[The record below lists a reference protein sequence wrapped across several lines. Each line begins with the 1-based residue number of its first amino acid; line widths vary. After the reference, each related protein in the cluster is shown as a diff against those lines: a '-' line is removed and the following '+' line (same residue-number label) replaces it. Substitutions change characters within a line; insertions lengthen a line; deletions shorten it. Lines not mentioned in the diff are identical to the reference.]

1 MQPGE
6 HQFNDRGFFF
16 RVHAKRNTAP
26 VVVNADGTIGEQRD
40 SDFFAMTGQRF
51 IGGVVDDF
59 LDDVQRIVGAGV
71 HAGSLFDRLE
81 SFENA
86 YRPFGIF
93 SLFACH
99 GARL

>member
-1 MQPGE
+1 MNEPIISVKNLVKKYG
-6 HQFNDRGFFF
+6 
-16 RVHAKRNTAP
+16 
-26 VVVNADGTIGEQRD
+26 
-40 SDFFAMTGQRF
+40 DFFAVTGQRF